1 MSNNALKCDH
11 DYLDKLNAELYKLDL
26 DFEEKKKIR
35 KREIIHS
42 YIEDFKNFDSEHL
55 NISSEFFNG

>member
-1 MSNNALKCDH
+1 MSNNAIKCDY
-11 DYLDKLNAELYKLDL
+11 DYLDKLNLELYKLDL
-26 DFEEKKKIR
+26 DFEEKKKIK

-42 YIEDFKNFDSEHL
+42 YIEDFKNFDSEGL

>member
-1 MSNNALKCDH
+1 MSNNTIKFDN

-42 YIEDFKNFDSEHL
+42 YIEDFKNFDSERL
-55 NISSEFFNG
+55 NISSEHFNG